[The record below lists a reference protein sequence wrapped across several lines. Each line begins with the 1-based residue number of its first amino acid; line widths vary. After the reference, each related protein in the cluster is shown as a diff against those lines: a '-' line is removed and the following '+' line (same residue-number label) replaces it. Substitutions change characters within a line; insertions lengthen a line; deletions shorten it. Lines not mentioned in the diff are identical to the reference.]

1 MSRGL
6 SQEQVGRYQQDG
18 ILFPLDVMS
27 AQEAAGML
35 QQLEA
40 NEAAHGGRLSGRIGQ
55 KPHLLYPW
63 MDQLVRHSAIL
74 DAVEAVLGPNLFC
87 WASQFFAK
95 NARDPGYVS
104 WHQDGTYWGLSSP
117 DVMTA
122 WVALTP
128 SVPQNG
134 CMRVIP
140 GTHKQQVPHEDR
152 FAATN
157 LLSRGQEI
165 AVDVDIS
172 QAVDVALQ
180 PGQMSL
186 HHVLIFHG
194 SEPNGSDVRRVGF
207 AIRYVPT
214 HVSQKSGIRESA
226 LLVRGQDEFG
236 NFDHETSPEAEMHP
250 DAVARHKQVIDRQMQ
265 ILYAGAKQKGRR
277 EVA

>member
-1 MSRGL
+1 
-6 SQEQVGRYQQDG
+6 
-18 ILFPLDVMS
+18 
-27 AQEAAGML
+27 ML

-140 GTHKQQVPHEDR
+140 GTHHAGVREHGTSD
-152 FAATN
+152 AAGN
-157 LLSRGQEI
+157 LLSINQEVPVTSDEE
-165 AVDVDIS
+165 ARASDIVL
-172 QAVDVALQ
+172 AA
-180 PGQMSL
+180 GEISL
-186 HHVLIFHG
+186 HDGALIHG
-194 SEPNGSDVRRVGF
+194 SLPNRSPRRRCGLTL
-207 AIRYVPT
+207 RYVPAS
-214 HVSQKSGIRESA
+214 VKPVGINSMGKNWNA
-226 LLVRGQDEFG
+226 VLVRGED
-236 NFDHETSPEAEMHP
+236 
-250 DAVARHKQVIDRQMQ
+250 RH
-265 ILYAGAKQKGRR
+265 AHFGRR
-277 EVA
+277 ERPFAG